1 MVKIIS
7 FLLIFFSKKL
17 RFLPKFKNFQNF
29 GRTKTGFLKI
39 FVKKLTIFFA
49 KIWHHAKNEKKW
61 SKDTSNFV
69 SVQFFGKI
77 KTRKIRKIPQ
87 NSKLFVIDIF

>member
-7 FLLIFFSKKL
+7 FLLIFFNKKQ

-39 FVKKLTIFFA
+39 FGKKLVEKFGRFFVIF
-49 KIWHHAKNEKKW
+49 
-61 SKDTSNFV
+61 SKT
-69 SVQFFGKI
+69 
-77 KTRKIRKIPQ
+77 
-87 NSKLFVIDIF
+87 SKL